1 MANVTIEFDAA
12 NPLVVRIAIK
22 GKDETHET
30 DPTGWDIN
38 VSDEHFFRG
47 KSHKEKMRERIE
59 LNKAIID
66 DWDTRKVQG
75 APAPHFLD
83 PHHGPVVVR
92 SGETVRFLCQRP
104 FKIWVQ
110 REPHVTPELSSPE
123 SPFVGWTT
131 TQDSGNVKVND
142 DYTVTAIAA
151 NGITAQRFYKC
162 TAWID
167 IGDRKTVLV
176 DPDVIGD

>member
-75 APAPHFLD
+75 APAPHFMDHTMDPSSYGPGKRLD
-83 PHHGPVVVR
+83 SCASGRLR
-92 SGETVRFLCQRP
+92 SGYNASRTSLQNYPPPRVHSSGGRQRRIP
-104 FKIWVQ
+104 G
-110 REPHVTPELSSPE
+110 T
-123 SPFVGWTT
+123 
-131 TQDSGNVKVND
+131 
-142 DYTVTAIAA
+142 
-151 NGITAQRFYKC
+151 
-162 TAWID
+162 
-167 IGDRKTVLV
+167 
-176 DPDVIGD
+176 